1 MKERSDH
8 LKMLYKNNKL
18 ELVEGI
24 KKNDLDFSP
33 EESFEGTKAS
43 ETDNDIKIYLREI
56 AKVSLLSRKEE
67 KEYALRIAKGDRQAK
82 SEMIKANLRLVVN
95 VAKKYINCGLP
106 FLDLIQE
113 GNLGLMK
120 AVDKFDVDRKCK
132 FSTYA
137 IWWIRQGVTRAIAE
151 KSQTIRVP
159 VHTMDAVKS
168 LLKHRQKFLQSN
180 HREPDINELAEFMN
194 IPVKKVR
201 ELKNIIKNPISI
213 EEPISE
219 FGNYN
224 IIDYIEDKQYVSAL
238 NKIINE
244 NLKDQINKVLSTL
257 PEREKNVIEMRFGI
271 GFSGAKTLNEVG
283 DRFHLSRER
292 VRQLQ
297 QRAISK
303 LKEPERLKPLYDF
316 FKN

>member
-1 MKERSDH
+1 
-8 LKMLYKNNKL
+8 MLYKHNKP
-18 ELVEGI
+18 ELAEEMSD
-24 KKNDLDFSP
+24 NDFDFSP
-33 EESFEGTKAS
+33 EESTECNRVS

-56 AKVSLLSRKEE
+56 AKASLLSRKEE
-67 KEYALRIAKGDRQAK
+67 KEYALRIAKGDQHAK

-120 AVDKFDVDRKCK
+120 AVDKFDANRKCK

-137 IWWIRQGVTRAIAE
+137 IWWIRQGITRAIAE

-168 LLKHRQKFLQSN
+168 LLKQRQKFLQSN
-180 HREPDINELAEFMN
+180 HREPDSNELAEYMH
-194 IPVKKVR
+194 IPVKKVQ

-238 NKIINE
+238 HKIIDE
-244 NLKDQINKVLSTL
+244 NLKNQIHKVLNTL
-257 PEREKNVIEMRFGI
+257 SERERNVIEMRFGI
-271 GFSGAKTLNEVG
+271 GFSGEKTLNEVG
-283 DRFHLSRER
+283 NKFHLSRER

-303 LKEPERLKPLYDF
+303 LKEPERQKPLYDF